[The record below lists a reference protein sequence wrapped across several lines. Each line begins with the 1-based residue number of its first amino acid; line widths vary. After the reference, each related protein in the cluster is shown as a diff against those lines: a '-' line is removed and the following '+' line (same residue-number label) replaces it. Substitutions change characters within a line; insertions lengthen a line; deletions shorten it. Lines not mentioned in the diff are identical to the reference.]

1 VERKIYKKL
10 IRDLIPEIIAEKGKK
25 SKTSELSDEKF
36 ITYLKKKIVEEAQEL
51 LEAKI
56 KEEVADEIADILELI
71 DYIEK
76 EHGLTRKEILKL
88 KEKKKK
94 ERGGFDKKLFLEYVE
109 E

>member
-10 IRDLIPEIIAEKGKK
+10 IRDRIPEIIAEKGKK

-36 ITYLKKKIVEEAQEL
+36 ITYLKKKVVEEAQEL
-51 LEAKI
+51 LEAKT

-76 EHGLTRKEILKL
+76 EYGLTREEILKL

-94 ERGGFDKKLFLEYVE
+94 DRGGFDKKLILEYVDE
-109 E
+109 